1 MSGEGP
7 RAVRRAARQSKHW
20 SGDTKVGNATGEPR
34 LRNWQE
40 IRAMVH
46 GSAAKGGPDMFATMI
61 KLFKNEDG
69 ATAIEYGL
77 IAALLACDAVHG
89 LGTVGTNLTATFTT
103 VDNLLL
109 MLLVEVIFRST
120 FGGAKRC

>member
-7 RAVRRAARQSKHW
+7 RAVRRAAQQIKHW

-46 GSAAKGGPDMFATMI
+46 GSAAKGGPGMFATMI

-69 ATAIEYGL
+69 ATAIEDGL
-77 IAALLACDAVHG
+77 IAALIAVAAVTVVGHG
-89 LGTVGTNLTATFTT
+89 GTNLTATFTT
-103 VDNLLL
+103 VANKL
-109 MLLVEVIFRST
+109 
-120 FGGAKRC
+120 